1 MSQQVSR
8 IEQTFNKL
16 AQTSDALQ
24 RLRSKAFDELTLL
37 KAPSKKDEAWKYTSP
52 KSFLEAA
59 WDVNSS
65 VFTSIDSVVDLEKV
79 PFAKLP
85 SQATLLFVDGVL
97 RSDLSRGS
105 WSGSSLEKAP
115 ADLISKFENKPE
127 FFERMN
133 LALLNQGTY
142 LEIDTRA
149 AELPLILIYLSTK
162 PATDHAVNYRLM
174 IQVPTQA
181 KASVIEVHA
190 AVEGVSAASQIVTQV
205 QLDANSSLTYTKVQT
220 SSEAQHLSSTQF
232 RLARDARLESTQ
244 IAFGGALTRHN
255 LEVTFVEEGGEAVVN
270 GLYLGCGNEH
280 IDNRTLIDHA
290 VGNTTSS
297 QLYKGVLDDT
307 ARAVFTGG
315 VRIRKDAQ
323 KANSSQLNNNLML
336 SQKAEIDTKPELE
349 IDADDVKAAHGA
361 TIGQINPDHVFYLQ
375 SRALSRKQAVEM
387 LAFGF
392 AQDIVDRI
400 SDETARTE
408 LSKLVKHKFSSF
420 KVNA

>member
-1 MSQQVSR
+1 MSR

-16 AQTSDALQ
+16 AQSSDALQ

-52 KSFLEAA
+52 KAFLEAA

-65 VFTSIDSVVDLEKV
+65 VVTSIESVVDLAKV

-97 RSDLSRGS
+97 RSDLSTGS
-105 WSGSSLEKAP
+105 WSGSTLDKAP
-115 ADLISKFENKPE
+115 AGMFEKFETKPE

-142 LEIDTRA
+142 LEIDTRSA
-149 AELPLILIYLSTK
+149 VLPLILIYLTTK
-162 PATDHAVNYRLM
+162 PSTELAANYRLA
-174 IQVPTQA
+174 IQVPTHA
-181 KASVIEVHA
+181 EASIIEVHA
-190 AVEGVSAASQIVTQV
+190 ALEGVATTSQIVTQV
-205 QLDANSSLTYTKVQT
+205 ELGANSSLKYVKVQT

-232 RLARDARLESTQ
+232 RVSRDARLESTQ
-244 IAFGGALTRHN
+244 VAFGGVLTRQN
-255 LEVTFVEEGGEAVVN
+255 LEVTFVEEGGEAIVN

-280 IDNRTLIDHA
+280 IDNHTLIDHA

-297 QLYKGVLDDT
+297 QLYKGVLDDN
-307 ARAVFTGG
+307 ARGVFTGG

-400 SDETARTE
+400 SDQTARAE
-408 LSKLVKHKFSSF
+408 LSKLVKHKFSNF
-420 KVNA
+420 KVDA

>member
-1 MSQQVSR
+1 MSR

-16 AQTSDALQ
+16 AQSADALQ
-24 RLRSKAFDELTLL
+24 RLRSKAFDDLTLL
-37 KAPSKKDEAWKYTSP
+37 RAPSKRDEAWKYTSP
-52 KSFLEAA
+52 KNFLEAA
-59 WDVNSS
+59 WDVSSS
-65 VFTSIDSVVDLEKV
+65 VVTSIESVVDLAKV
-79 PFAKLP
+79 PFAKVP
-85 SQATLLFVDGVL
+85 SQATLVFVDGVL
-97 RSDLSRGS
+97 RSDLSTGT
-105 WSGSSLEKAP
+105 WSGSTLDKAP
-115 ADLISKFENKPE
+115 ADFLSKFGAKPE

-142 LEIDTRA
+142 LELEPKGLA
-149 AELPLILIYLSTK
+149 LPIVLIYLSTK
-162 PATDHAVNYRLM
+162 PSAELAANYRLV
-174 IQVPTQA
+174 ISVPTNA

-190 AVEGVSAASQIVTQV
+190 AAEGVAFASQIVTQV
-205 QLDANSSLTYTKVQT
+205 QLDANSSLTYVKVQT
-220 SSEAQHLSSTQF
+220 SSNAHHLSSTQF

-244 IAFGGALTRHN
+244 VAFGGALTRHN
-255 LEVTFVEEGGEAVVN
+255 LDVMFVEEGGEAVVN
-270 GLYLGCGNEH
+270 GLYLGCGDEH

-297 QLYKGVLDDT
+297 QLYKGVLDDN
-307 ARAVFTGG
+307 ARGVFTGG
-315 VRIRKDAQ
+315 VKIRKDAQ

-400 SDETARTE
+400 SDETARVE
-408 LSKLVKHKFSSF
+408 LSRLVKHKFSSF
-420 KVNA
+420 KVDA

>member
-1 MSQQVSR
+1 MSR

-16 AQTSDALQ
+16 AQSADALQ
-24 RLRSKAFDELTLL
+24 SLRSQAFDELSLL

-52 KSFLEAA
+52 KQFLEAA

-65 VFTSIDSVVDLEKV
+65 VVTSIESVVDLAKV

-85 SQATLLFVDGVL
+85 SQATLLFIDGVF
-97 RSDLSRGS
+97 RSDLSTGS
-105 WSGSSLEKAP
+105 WSGSTLEKAP
-115 ADLISKFENKPE
+115 SELLSKFDAKTEY
-127 FFERMN
+127 FERMN

-142 LEIDTRA
+142 LDLDA
-149 AELPLILIYLSTK
+149 KSAGLPVILVYLTTK
-162 PATDHAVNYRLM
+162 PSTDLAANYRLL
-174 IQVPTQA
+174 IRVPTHA
-181 KASVIEVHA
+181 KASIIEVHA
-190 AVEGVSAASQIVTQV
+190 AIEGVAATSQIVTQV
-205 QLDANSSLTYTKVQT
+205 QLDENSSLTYVKVQT

-232 RLARDARLESTQ
+232 KLSRDSRLESTQ
-244 IAFGGALTRHN
+244 VAFGGALTRHN
-255 LEVTFVEEGGEAVVN
+255 LEVTFNDEGGEAVVN

-297 QLYKGVLDDT
+297 QLYKGVLDDN
-307 ARAVFTGG
+307 ARGVFTGG
-315 VRIRKDAQ
+315 VRIRKDAK

-361 TIGQINPDHVFYLQ
+361 TIGQINPEHIFYLQ

-420 KVNA
+420 KVDA

>member
-1 MSQQVSR
+1 MSR
-8 IEQTFNKL
+8 IEQTFHKL
-16 AQTSDALQ
+16 AQSADALQ

-37 KAPSKKDEAWKYTSP
+37 QAPSKRDEAWRYTSP
-52 KSFLEAA
+52 KSFLEAS

-65 VFTSIDSVVDLEKV
+65 VFSSESVVDLEKV
-79 PFAKLP
+79 PFAKVP
-85 SQATLLFVDGVL
+85 SQATLVFVDGVL
-97 RSDLSRGS
+97 RSDLSTGS
-105 WSGSSLEKAP
+105 WSGSTLDKLP
-115 ADLISKFENKPE
+115 VGLFPKFDGESE
-127 FFERMN
+127 YFERLN

-142 LEIDTRA
+142 LELDDKDSALPIILVYLATKSDLA
-149 AELPLILIYLSTK
+149 A
-162 PATDHAVNYRLM
+162 NYRLVLR
-174 IQVPTQA
+174 IPKNA
-181 KASVIEVHA
+181 KASVIEVTA
-190 AVEGVSAASQIVTQV
+190 AADGVRATSQIVSQAI
-205 QLDANSSLTYTKVQT
+205 LEANSSLTYVKVQT
-220 SSEAQHLSSTQF
+220 SSDAHHLSSTQF

-244 IAFGGALTRHN
+244 VAFGGALTRHN
-255 LEVTFVEEGGEAVVN
+255 LGVVFVEEGGAALVN
-270 GLYLGCGNEH
+270 GLYLGCGSEH

-297 QLYKGVLDDT
+297 QLYKGVLDDN
-307 ARAVFTGG
+307 ARGVFTGG
-315 VRIRKDAQ
+315 VKIRKDAQ

-400 SDETARTE
+400 SDETARVE

-420 KVNA
+420 KVDA